1 MSKNDCADP
10 KKFIGSLML
19 LGLVAGLLVGIV
31 LGVELY
37 QVVSIKLGFW
47 EGRVEATH
55 IVILTLRHQI
65 QSSSKIRT
73 IITIGNTGEE
83 TIYCNSTLYYKN
95 VLNQLLATYSFNA
108 SINAGETYNQN
119 FVVTPINVSQWT
131 GTDVSIYEY

>member
-1 MSKNDCADP
+1 MSENNCADP
-10 KKFIGSLML
+10 KKLIVSLMFFAV
-19 LGLVAGLLVGIV
+19 VAGLLIGIV

-83 TIYCNSTLYYKN
+83 TIYCNATLYYKN
-95 VLNQLLATYSFNA
+95 ALNQPLATHSFNA
-108 SINAGETYNQN
+108 SINAGETHNQN
-119 FVVTPINVSQWT
+119 FN
-131 GTDVSIYEY
+131 TDKRKPMDWNRR